1 MRRGSVQIGEA
12 KGEIPLSERIIVKAN
27 AETKLGIRMK
37 IMNTLYLLLFFVF
50 LRLTVAPQTRGSEII
65 EINQDEKISLTDII
79 GNWFTIDS
87 SASKISMINI
97 NNYFVE
103 IDGIKHGVG
112 NYSFRIYGD
121 SISVNGSAPNWPP
134 YNCTLKIL
142 KGNYLEIE
150 FYQFLSNETTKVIY
164 RR

>member
-1 MRRGSVQIGEA
+1 MKSM
-12 KGEIPLSERIIVKAN
+12 N
-27 AETKLGIRMK
+27 KLYI
-37 IMNTLYLLLFFVF
+37 LLFFVF
-50 LRLTVAPQTRGSEII
+50 LRLPVAAQTRGFEII
-65 EINQDEKISLTDII
+65 EINKDEKISLTDII

-87 SASKISMINI
+87 SASKISLIKIND
-97 NNYFVE
+97 YLVD
-103 IDGIKHGVG
+103 IDGIKHGAG

-121 SISVNGSAPNWPP
+121 SISVNGTAPNWPT
-134 YNCTLKIL
+134 YNCTLKII